1 MRLFVF
7 CVCMY
12 VRASEYARVC
22 VSAFAVKRYCFFVSI
37 VAEVS
42 CDFWPGDIAKMT
54 SFNQIRHSAAFNA
67 NIVMLNS
74 RGINFGRGW
83 EKSGISPPN

>member
-1 MRLFVF
+1 MRLFVLYV
-7 CVCMY
+7 CVC
-12 VRASEYARVC
+12 ACEYARAC

-74 RGINFGRGW
+74 RGINSGRGW